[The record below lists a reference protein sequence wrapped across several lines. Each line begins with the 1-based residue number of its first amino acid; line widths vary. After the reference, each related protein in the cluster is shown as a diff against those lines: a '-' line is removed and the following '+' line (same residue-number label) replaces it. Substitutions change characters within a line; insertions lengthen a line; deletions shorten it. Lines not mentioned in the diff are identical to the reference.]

1 MYDLAGDSKKSIAA
15 DVEEFI
21 KENPSIISLIRSIKE
36 NNVSSEEINIKTNAN
51 SLPTELI
58 QKIFNADLN
67 NVVIFSDKENVY
79 FSKIIE
85 IKIPSESTFLEDIN
99 LVSDLKN
106 GFGSEVIKKK
116 NISINDELIIGILS
130 QYK

>member
-1 MYDLAGDSKKSIAA
+1 MILVLD
-15 DVEEFI
+15 
-21 KENPSIISLIRSIKE
+21 
-36 NNVSSEEINIKTNAN
+36 
-51 SLPTELI
+51 
-58 QKIFNADLN
+58 
-67 NVVIFSDKENVY
+67 
-79 FSKIIE
+79 SKIIE

-106 GFGSEVIKKK
+106 GFGSEVIKTK